1 MSTLGEKFWKSLLHP
16 PRKQYTEKDLLG
28 SFISIDSGI
37 FSRRLDFEL
46 PNALGHK
53 LGLSVYFPCSES
65 GEVSVRGEF
74 VIYCHGLGGCRTEGL
89 SLLGPLTKKGI
100 GLVVFDFAGSGFSEG
115 NGGSL
120 GVLETVDLDT
130 IIRFVRTEVM
140 AKRVALWGR
149 STGAAAAAY
158 YCSGR
163 FRRQRKTKFETVE
176 WAPRGWVDCIV
187 LDGCF
192 ADIKRLVDALFR
204 RRARAAVKFVVPIAM
219 EALTSEIRKRG
230 IDTEDLSPLVC
241 AAELKIPT
249 LVVARDGD
257 ELADLDAAFDIFRRV
272 PAKMK
277 KLQSW
282 PAKAASSDRQ
292 RLEEAVDFLRFV
304 FDARTRLT
312 ALVEPPQAL
321 TPRLYA
327 PIPKHVQLLPP
338 SSSFL
343 PASSFLPDKSVSPVS
358 SVSLFSPVSPPSP
371 RGFID
376 GLMKLRVDLA
386 NAPLTPPAP
395 SGPTLNYF
403 FDELLNLDPLKLR
416 TIYADEIIP
425 PADPRDNFFFSE
437 SPTRQTRPSSPDS
450 LAFTHV
456 FIPSGTGKETPIIA
470 SRQITA
476 PAFRHST
483 DHTQTVSSQLA
494 AFFAQNHSS
503 APQKIADF
511 PTQDLLKP
519 QGSIG
524 AQTFERSSL
533 SVPPSN
539 VNYPDILSY
548 RQISTKPPL
557 AYNPYAT
564 IRY

>member
-1 MSTLGEKFWKSLLHP
+1 MATLGEKFWKSLLHP
-16 PRKQYTEKDLLG
+16 PRKPYSDKDLLG
-28 SFISIDSGI
+28 SFVSLDSGV

-65 GEVSVRGEF
+65 GEVSLRGEF

-89 SLLGPLTKKGI
+89 SLLGPLAKKGV

-120 GVLETVDLDT
+120 GVLEAVDLDA
-130 IIRFVRTEVM
+130 IVRFVRTEVM
-140 AKRVALWGR
+140 ARRVALWSR

-158 YCSGR
+158 HCSGR
-163 FRRQRKTKFETVE
+163 FRRLIKTKFESVE
-176 WAPRGWVDCIV
+176 WAPKGWVDCVV

-192 ADIKRLVDALFR
+192 ADTKRLVDALFR
-204 RRARAAVKFVVPIAM
+204 RRAHAAAKIVAPIAM

-282 PAKAASSDRQ
+282 PAKAASSDQQ
-292 RLEEAVDFLRFV
+292 RLDEAVDFLRFV

-312 ALVEPPQAL
+312 ALVDPPQPL

-343 PASSFLPDKSVSPVS
+343 PVPSFSSAASVSPVS
-358 SVSLFSPVSPPSP
+358 SASLVSPVSPPSP
-371 RGFID
+371 RGFIS
-376 GLMKLRVDLA
+376 GLMKLQVDLA
-386 NAPLTPPAP
+386 NAPLVPPSP
-395 SGPTLNYF
+395 SGPTLNNF
-403 FDELLNLDPLKLR
+403 FDELLYLDPLRLR

-425 PADPRDNFFFSE
+425 PVDPRDNFFFSE
-437 SPTRQTRPSSPDS
+437 SLIRQTRPSSPDS
-450 LAFTHV
+450 HAFTHV
-456 FIPSGTGKETPIIA
+456 FIPSGTRKETPIIA

-483 DHTQTVSSQLA
+483 DPTQTVSSQLA
-494 AFFAQNHSS
+494 AFFTQNHSS

-511 PTQDLLKP
+511 PTQDHPKP
-519 QGSIG
+519 QGSMN
-524 AQTFERSSL
+524 AQAFERSSL

-539 VNYPDILSY
+539 VNYPGMISF
-548 RQISTKPPL
+548 RQTSTKPPL
-557 AYNPYAT
+557 AFNPYAT